1 MIQTFKYSD
10 VALDGVA
17 WGVEDVLDGLGVPEA
32 RGENTLVPF
41 VTGRRFVKKRKDH
54 KTIILAMYVA
64 GVNRSSITDP
74 LSEEQL
80 EINKDY
86 LSKLFGKRGL
96 FKLERI
102 MPDNSVREAWA
113 EVIAPI
119 QFEHIS
125 KTVARFTVEFLIPA
139 GIFTGPTDVTY
150 TLSAADLQHAGTAPQ
165 DSMTITMTGPLVN
178 PKLEN
183 KTNDIWLQY
192 LGTLVTG
199 ESLVI
204 KTADYSVTKA
214 DQNMIPAFRH
224 GGDASWFILEPGAN
238 ELELTTDGAGGSITI
253 AYKPAYY

>member
-10 VALDGVA
+10 ISLDGVA

-54 KTIILAMYVA
+54 KTLILGMYVSGKNPTNA
-64 GVNRSSITDP
+64 NAVQT
-74 LSEEQL
+74 EAQL

-86 LSKLFGKRGL
+86 LTKLFGKRGL
-96 FKLERI
+96 YKLERI

-119 QFEHIS
+119 EFEHIS

-178 PKLEN
+178 PRLEN
-183 KTNDIWLQY
+183 KNNDIWLQY
-192 LGTLVTG
+192 LGTIAEG
-199 ESLVI
+199 ETVII
-204 KTADYSVTKA
+204 KTADYSVTKGEL
-214 DQNMIPAFRH
+214 NMVSAFRH

-238 ELELTTDGAGGSITI
+238 KMELTAEGAGTASINF
-253 AYKPAYY
+253 KPAFY